1 MIFFYACLFILS
13 FGMTYFVRYFALKK
27 SLLAIPNERSSHTIP
42 TPHGGGIAISIC
54 WFLGLIYL
62 FMHEAIDFSLFYALM
77 IGSVLSFV
85 SYLDDLYDISPKT
98 RLLIQALISL
108 LGLYLLGGL
117 SKIDFGFFAIE
128 NQWITNL
135 LAFLGLMWFINL
147 YNFLDGID
155 GYAGCEAI
163 FLAVAGWLLFGGDY
177 FLVLI
182 SSVLGFLVWN
192 WHKAKI
198 FMGDVGSTLLG
209 YSIGIFTI
217 YHQNNGVSIFVW
229 LILFGIFWFD
239 ATLTLYRRY
248 KNKEKLS
255 HAHRK
260 HAYQR
265 LVQSGWSHSKVVI
278 YALCVNLIL
287 VILGYSSLLNNA
299 SLIGSFIVMLGI
311 LYGVTKMVDRRKKF
325 E

>member
-1 MIFFYACLFILS
+1 MIYGFIFLLS
-13 FGMTYFVRYFALKK
+13 FSLTYIIRIIALKK
-27 SLLAIPNERSSHTIP
+27 ELLVLPNERSSHIMP
-42 TPHGGGIAISIC
+42 TPHGGGIAIAIT
-54 WFLGLIYL
+54 WFIGLLYL
-62 FMHEAIDFSLFYALM
+62 FVFKMIDISLFHSLM
-77 IGSVLSFV
+77 VGSVLSFAGF
-85 SYLDDLYDISPKT
+85 LDDLYAISPKK
-98 RLLIQALISL
+98 RLFIQAMVSLI
-108 LGLYLLGGL
+108 GLYLLGGL
-117 SKIDFGFFAIE
+117 SKLEFGFVVIE
-128 NQWITNL
+128 NQWITNI

-155 GYAGCEAI
+155 GYAGSEAI
-163 FLAVAGWLLFGGDY
+163 FLAMAGWLFFGGDY

-182 SSVLGFLVWN
+182 VSVLGFLIWN

-209 YSIGIFTI
+209 YTIGIFAI
-217 YHQNNGVSIFVW
+217 YHQNNGISILIW

-248 KNKEKLS
+248 QNKEKIS
-255 HAHRK
+255 NAHRK

-278 YALCVNLIL
+278 YALGINLVL
-287 VILGYSSLLNNA
+287 AILGYCSLFNKV

-311 LYGVTKMVDRRKKF
+311 LYGVMKMVDHRRKFK
-325 E
+325 

>member
-1 MIFFYACLFILS
+1 MIYGLIFLLS
-13 FGMTYFVRYFALKK
+13 FFLTYIIRIIALKK
-27 SLLAIPNERSSHTIP
+27 VLLALPNERSSHLLP
-42 TPHGGGIAISIC
+42 TPHGGGIAIAIT
-54 WFLGLIYL
+54 WFIGLLYL
-62 FMHEAIDFSLFYALM
+62 FVFKMIDISLFYSLM
-77 IGSVLSFV
+77 VGSVLSFTGF
-85 SYLDDLYDISPKT
+85 LDDLHDIHPKK
-98 RLLIQALISL
+98 RLFIQATVSL
-108 LGLYLLGGL
+108 VGLYLLGGM
-117 SKIDFGFFAIE
+117 SKLEFGFVVIE
-128 NQWITNL
+128 NQWITNI

-155 GYAGCEAI
+155 GYAGSEAI
-163 FLAVAGWLLFGGDY
+163 FLAVAGWLFFGGDY

-182 SSVLGFLVWN
+182 VSVLGFLIWN

-209 YSIGIFTI
+209 YTIGIFAI
-217 YHQNNGVSIFVW
+217 YHQNNGISILIW

-248 KNKEKLS
+248 QNKEKLS

-287 VILGYSSLLNNA
+287 AILGYSALHNQALLM
-299 SLIGSFIVMLGI
+299 GSFMIACGI
-311 LYGVTKMVDRRKKF
+311 LYGIIKVVDSRKKF

>member
-1 MIFFYACLFILS
+1 MIYGILFLMSLS
-13 FGMTYFVRYFALKK
+13 LTYFIRIVALKK
-27 SLLAIPNERSSHTIP
+27 SLLAIPNERSSHVVP
-42 TPHGGGIAISIC
+42 TPHGGGIAIAIC

-62 FMHEAIDFSLFYALM
+62 FKCHAINASLFYALM
-77 IGSVLSFV
+77 VGCVLAVTSF
-85 SYLDDLYDISPKT
+85 LDDLYDISPKT
-98 RLLIQALISL
+98 RLFIQALISS

-117 SKIDFGFFAIE
+117 LKIDFGFFVIE
-128 NQWITNL
+128 NQWITNV
-135 LAFLGLMWFINL
+135 LAFLGLIWFINL

-155 GYAGCEAI
+155 GYAGSEAI
-163 FLAVAGWLLFGGDY
+163 FLAVAGGLLFGGDY

-209 YSIGIFTI
+209 YSIGIFAI

-248 KNKEKLS
+248 QNKEKLS

-278 YALCVNLIL
+278 YALGVNLVL
-287 VILGYSSLLNNA
+287 AILGYSSLLNNA
-299 SLIGSFIVMLGI
+299 SLVGSFIVMLGI
-311 LYGVTKMVDRRKKF
+311 LYGVTKMIDRRKKF

>member
-1 MIFFYACLFILS
+1 MIYGILFLMSLS
-13 FGMTYFVRYFALKK
+13 LTYFIRIVALKK
-27 SLLAIPNERSSHTIP
+27 SLLAIPTERSSHTIP

-77 IGSVLSFV
+77 IGSALSFV

-117 SKIDFGFFAIE
+117 SKIDFGFFVIE
-128 NQWITNL
+128 NQWMTNL

-155 GYAGCEAI
+155 GYAGSEAI
-163 FLAVAGWLLFGGDY
+163 FLAVASWLLFGGDY

-182 SSVLGFLVWN
+182 SSVLGFLIWN

-209 YSIGIFTI
+209 YSIGIFAI

-248 KNKEKLS
+248 QNKEKLS

-265 LVQSGWSHSKVVI
+265 LVQSGWSHSKVVMYSLGI
-278 YALCVNLIL
+278 NLMLVTLGYSALYNQVFLPWAFLIAL
-287 VILGYSSLLNNA
+287 VILYGA
-299 SLIGSFIVMLGI
+299 VKLI
-311 LYGVTKMVDRRKKF
+311 DQRKKF